1 MQQRKENT
9 AAKHPDNNLEDNDI
23 CSSATSHASEQG
35 WLTGMRRRKRQRRRG
50 FSFLKAKCRAADRV
64 HRQAHTPH
72 LSSPLAT
79 FPLLLASRLTF
90 FVVLL
95 AEVADR
101 QAAGC
106 LEDVSGGEGSV
117 GPPSFFFA
125 RFRGE
130 LRGGGGGRRIAMV

>member
-1 MQQRKENT
+1 
-9 AAKHPDNNLEDNDI
+9 
-23 CSSATSHASEQG
+23 
-35 WLTGMRRRKRQRRRG
+35 MRRRKRQRRSHG
-50 FSFLKAKCRAADRV
+50 EGSHFSKPSAGLRTGSTGR
-64 HRQAHTPH
+64 HTRPIYRH
-72 LSSPLAT
+72 HSSLST

-130 LRGGGGGRRIAMV
+130 LKEEGEDWDSNGVMSGW